1 MDPKKFALF
10 FGISNLIVGA
20 LSLIPSLV
28 GSVEGLPELA
38 LPVSYG
44 NFLGYFALNVMNKGA
59 LISVGIFGILAATA
73 KFNALPRSI
82 NYARACCVLMAAMA
96 VLGLIPQTNT
106 LFGYWPLFGT
116 ANVTASALFA
126 VLSGAFGY
134 YLTSKVR
141 DSGPAVRDFTSPIT
155 SR

>member
-1 MDPKKFALF
+1 MDPRKFSLF
-10 FGISNLIVGA
+10 FGISTLIVGV

-28 GSVEGLPELA
+28 GTVEGLPELA
-38 LPVSYG
+38 LPISYG
-44 NFLGYFALNVMNKGA
+44 NFLGYFPLNVMNKGA

-82 NYARACCVLMAAMA
+82 NYARATSLLMAAMA

-116 ANVTASALFA
+116 YNVAASSLFA
-126 VLSGAFGY
+126 VISGAYGY

-141 DSGPAVRDFTSPIT
+141 DSGPAVRDFTAPMT